1 MQKILVTG
9 AAGQIGSELVPALR
23 ARHGADNVIAAGHHT
38 PLAHEVRTAGPC
50 ITLDVTDTVQVEAAL
65 QTHKVGVLYHLSS
78 ILSARA
84 EANRARAH
92 AVNVN
97 GLYTILD
104 AAVASGVRQVNVPSS
119 IAAFGPDTPRANT
132 PNDTLQRPNTL
143 YGIAKVFGELL
154 GNYYFETLGLDVR
167 GLRLPGIISWQ
178 TEPTAGTTD
187 YAVAIFYSA
196 LRQRRY
202 TCYLRPDTRLPMMYM
217 PDCIKAITDLAAAH
231 VSKLR
236 HHADFNVAVVSFT
249 PAELAEA
256 IQRRM
261 PDFEIDYDIDPLRQR
276 IADSWPDSLDDTAAR
291 QEWGWKPAYDLEAMV
306 DDMLENLARKLQAE
320 KASR

>member
-23 ARHGADNVIAAGHHT
+23 AQYGADNVIAAGHHT
-38 PLAHEVRTAGPC
+38 PLPHEVRNTGPC
-50 ITLDVTDTVQVEAAL
+50 ITLDVTDQVQVKTAL
-65 QTHKVGVLYHLSS
+65 RAHQVGVLYHLSS

-84 EANRARAH
+84 EADRPRAH
-92 AVNVN
+92 AVNIN
-97 GLYTILD
+97 GLYNILE
-104 AAVASGVRQVNVPSS
+104 AAIASGVQQVNVPSS
-119 IAAFGPDTPRANT
+119 IAAFGPDTPRFNT
-132 PNDTLQRPNTL
+132 PNDTVQRPTTL

-196 LRQRRY
+196 LRQWRY

-217 PDCIKAITDLAAAH
+217 PDCIKAITDLAAADG
-231 VSKLR
+231 SKLR
-236 HHADFNVAVVSFT
+236 HHADFNVAAISFT
-249 PAELAEA
+249 PAELAAA
-256 IQRRM
+256 IQRRL
-261 PDFEIDYDIDPLRQR
+261 PDFEIDYAIDPLRQR

-291 QEWGWKPAYDLEAMV
+291 QEWGWQPAYDLDAMV
-306 DDMLENLARKLQAE
+306 DDMLDHLARKLHGPA
-320 KASR
+320 

>member
-9 AAGQIGSELVPALR
+9 AAGQLGSELVPALR
-23 ARHGADNVIAAGHHT
+23 VQHGADNVIAAGHQT
-38 PLAHEVRTAGPC
+38 PLAKEMRNAGPC
-50 ITLDVTDTVQVEAAL
+50 ITLDVTDQAQVEVTLRA
-65 QTHKVGVLYHLSS
+65 HEVGVLYHLNS

-84 EANRARAH
+84 ETIRSQAH

-97 GLYTILD
+97 GLYNILE
-104 AAVASGVRQVNVPSS
+104 AAVVCAVRQVNVPSS
-119 IAAFGPDTPRANT
+119 IAAFGPDTPRVNT

-143 YGIAKVFGELL
+143 YGIAKVFGELM
-154 GNYYFETLGLDVR
+154 GNYYCETLGLDVR

-196 LRQRRY
+196 MRQQRY
-202 TCYLRPDTRLPMMYM
+202 TCSLRPDTRLPMMYM
-217 PDCIKAITDLAAAH
+217 PDCIKAITDLSAAD
-231 VSKLR
+231 VSTLR
-236 HHADFNVAVVSFT
+236 HHADFNVAALSFT

-256 IQRRM
+256 IQRQM
-261 PDFEIDYDIDPLRQR
+261 PDFAIDYDIDPLRQR

-291 QEWGWKPAYDLEAMV
+291 QEWGWQPAYDLDAMV
-306 DDMLENLARKLQAE
+306 DDMLDHLAKKLHGRA
-320 KASR
+320 